1 MSRTSAVPRGTALLS
16 REPEMSA
23 TELPELDFVVPPP
36 GLEPLRRFALV
47 SLEEDGVV
55 YALRSLERPDVRLLV
70 VPPGPFFP
78 DYAPELD
85 EQDTAALGLRDAE
98 EALVLLVIQAGE
110 SPEETTANLLA
121 PVVVNATTR
130 AAAQVVLTGSRLPLR
145 APLVA

>member
-1 MSRTSAVPRGTALLS
+1 MSHTSEGHVSTLLS
-16 REPEMSA
+16 REPEMTA

-47 SLEEDGVV
+47 SLDEDGVV
-55 YALRSLERPDVRLLV
+55 YALRSLEQPDVRLLV

-85 EQDTAALGLRDAE
+85 TEDQAALGLHDADD
-98 EALVLLVIQAGE
+98 ALVLLVIQAGE

-121 PVVVNATTR
+121 PVVVNASTR
-130 AAAQVVLTGSRLPLR
+130 AAAQVVLTGSDLPLR